1 MKDYYEI
8 LGVSKDASDT
18 EIKKAFRQ
26 LAMQY
31 HPDRNPGDK
40 KAEEN
45 FKEINEAYSCL
56 CNPEKRSNYDR
67 FGTPE
72 GVGAGF
78 GPFGTGFGDIFE
90 DVFGD
95 FFGTFTGRR
104 GPRPTKGHDLRY
116 DLDMTLMEAAFGTE
130 KDIEIPKWENCSEC
144 NGSGSA
150 PGKGPATCSHCK
162 GKGQI
167 RFQQG
172 FFSISKTCNK
182 CGGTGQIITDPCKA
196 CEGQGKVKKQK
207 SIHVKIPPGV
217 DVGARLRISGEGE
230 MGFHGGPPGDLYI
243 IIHVEEHPF
252 LKREGSNL
260 YCDIPLSFPQAALG
274 TEIEVPTL
282 DGVSKL
288 KIPAGTPSGRIFS
301 LKGKGIKRLGGHG
314 KGDQIVR
321 IYIDVPKKLTQRQK
335 ELLEEFAQINGD
347 EVAKS
352 FKDKL
357 KDLFT
362 GAEK

>member
-8 LGVSKDASDT
+8 LGVSKDCSDT
-18 EIKKAFRQ
+18 EIKKAFRK
-26 LAMQY
+26 LAMEC

-40 KAEEN
+40 AAEER
-45 FKEINEAYSCL
+45 FKVVNEAYSCL
-56 CNPEKRSNYDR
+56 IDPEKRNNYDR
-67 FGTPE
+67 FGTSE
-72 GVGAGF
+72 GIGAGF
-78 GPFGTGFGDIFE
+78 GPFGGGFGDIFE

-95 FFGTFTGRR
+95 FFGTFSGRR
-104 GPRPTKGHDLRY
+104 RVRPTKGHDLRY
-116 DLDMTLMEAAFGTE
+116 DLDLTLMEAAFGTE
-130 KDIEIPKWENCSEC
+130 KDIEIPKWENCGEC

-150 PGKGPATCSHCK
+150 PGKGPTTCSHCK

-172 FFSISKTCNK
+172 FFSISKTCQQ

-196 CEGQGKVKKQK
+196 CNGQGKVKKLK
-207 SIHVKIPPGV
+207 SIHVKVPAGV
-217 DVGARLRISGEGE
+217 DIGARLRVSGEGD
-230 MGFHGGPPGDLYI
+230 MGYHGGPPGDLYI
-243 IIHVEEHPF
+243 ILNVEEHSF
-252 LKREGSNL
+252 FKREGDNV
-260 YCDIPLSFPQAALG
+260 YCDVPLSFPQAALG

-288 KIPAGTPSGRIFS
+288 KIPSGTPSGRIFL
-301 LKGKGIKRLGGHG
+301 LKGKGIQRLGRHG

-321 IYIDVPKKLTQRQK
+321 VYIDVPKKLTQKQK